1 VSYLATKIFAGMFS
15 NCSAVRIIY
24 PAEIEK
30 VAGELPGIKECAV
43 IGFPEEE
50 RVQVILFVVLR
61 SSQTKSEQDIL
72 DTLTGKISNEYMPD
86 SVIFADSL
94 PKNANGRI
102 IRDRLKEFIPDG
114 I

>member
-1 VSYLATKIFAGMFS
+1 MPVGE
-15 NCSAVRIIY
+15 VIIY

-30 VAGELPGIKECAV
+30 VAGELPEITECAV
-43 IGFPEEE
+43 IGFPEAE

-61 SSQTKSEQDIL
+61 NCQPKSEQDIL
-72 DTLTGKISNEYMPD
+72 DALTGKISNEHMPD
-86 SVIFADSL
+86 SVVFVDSI
-94 PKNANGRI
+94 PKNANGKI